1 MMISAAS
8 LQVKVRIRIVI
19 SVIRIIEDNK
29 ENKDDATL
37 QVQVR
42 MRMKIRVIWM
52 ILRMVPPLMSAIPK
66 DSG

>member
-1 MMISAAS
+1 MRT
-8 LQVKVRIRIVI
+8 LI
-19 SVIRIIEDNK
+19 SVIRIIEDDK
-29 ENKDDATL
+29 QNKDDTTL

-42 MRMKIRVIWM
+42 MRMKIWVIRI